1 MYWCVYAMKYFQINN
16 LLVKKK
22 MKIEKPNYIWQLKC
36 VSASKWI
43 EFIYRIIDVYGGLAI
58 IILQPICQHFV
69 L

>member
-1 MYWCVYAMKYFQINN
+1 
-16 LLVKKK
+16 
-22 MKIEKPNYIWQLKC
+22 MKIEKPNYISQLKC

-58 IILQPICQHFV
+58 IILLLICQHFV

>member
-1 MYWCVYAMKYFQINN
+1 
-16 LLVKKK
+16 

-36 VSASKWI
+36 VSASNWI

-58 IILQPICQHFV
+58 IILLLICQHFV

>member
-16 LLVKKK
+16 LLVKK
-22 MKIEKPNYIWQLKC
+22 MKIEKPNYILQLKC

-58 IILQPICQHFV
+58 IILLLICQHFV